1 MFLFVEV
8 TELFIA
14 LTLKKY
20 QCTYPYLLIYNY
32 NDIKDPWK
40 VIKALRCL
48 PFAPIPEP
56 LKMYKLQGG

>member
-1 MFLFVEV
+1 MRYSVLTFTKQFVAHMFLFVEI

-32 NDIKDPWK
+32 NDIKDP
-40 VIKALRCL
+40 
-48 PFAPIPEP
+48 
-56 LKMYKLQGG
+56 